1 MYIEYAGLAFA
12 NLMRQKKGENFQRVM
27 DSSAGLLPRLIQL
40 LDSDDGAVMVSA
52 LSVVSLITKYASE
65 TAAQLLFEHKAMKP
79 LLSILTSGYMDCR
92 KVAAD
97 VITRVAQ
104 GILIFFYNS
113 TLNSSLYPIIIFC

>member
-40 LDSDDGAVMVSA
+40 LDSDDEAVMVSA

-79 LLSILTSGYMDCR
+79 LLRILTTGYMDCR
-92 KVAAD
+92 KVAAE

-104 GILIFFYNS
+104 GILIVYNS
-113 TLNSSLYPIIIFC
+113 TLNSSLYYILI

>member
-1 MYIEYAGLAFA
+1 
-12 NLMRQKKGENFQRVM
+12 M

-40 LDSDDGAVMVSA
+40 LDSDDEAVMVSA

-79 LLSILTSGYMDCR
+79 LLRILTTGYMDCR
-92 KVAAD
+92 KVAAE

-104 GILIFFYNS
+104 GILIVYNS
-113 TLNSSLYPIIIFC
+113 TLNSSLYLIIIFC